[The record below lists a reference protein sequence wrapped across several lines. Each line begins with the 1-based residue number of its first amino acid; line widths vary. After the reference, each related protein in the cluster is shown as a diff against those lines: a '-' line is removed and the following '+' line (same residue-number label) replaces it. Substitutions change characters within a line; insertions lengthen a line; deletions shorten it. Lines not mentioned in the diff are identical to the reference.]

1 VTLDLTIAIPAWLDA
16 LPECAGPFDDDAQKM
31 ALCVALAR
39 ENVTRGGG
47 PFGAAVFDRGALVAT
62 GVNRV
67 LDSGFSLAH
76 AEVVAL
82 LRAQQRLPGLGS
94 GALGRRLTLVTSA
107 EPCCQCFGA
116 IVWAGVGELVCGAT
130 TADVEEVGF
139 DEGPKPAAW
148 PDTLRARGFVVREE
162 VGRAAARAV
171 LQSYAARGGTIYGPR

>member
-1 VTLDLTIAIPAWLDA
+1 MAADITLAIPSWLET
-16 LPECAGPFDDDAQKM
+16 LPECAGPFADDLGKM

-39 ENVTRGGG
+39 ENVARGGG
-47 PFGAAVFDRGALVAT
+47 PFGAAVFDGSALVAT

-82 LRAQQRLPGLGS
+82 LRAQQARAGLGT
-94 GALGRRLTLVTSA
+94 GALGRTLTLVTSA

-139 DEGPKPAAW
+139 DEGPKPAHW
-148 PDTLRARGFVVREE
+148 PDALRARGFVVREQ
-162 VGRAAARAV
+162 VGRAEARAV

>member
-1 VTLDLTIAIPAWLDA
+1 MTLDITLTIPAWLDA
-16 LPECAGPFDDDAQKM
+16 LPENRGPFDDDARKM
-31 ALCVALAR
+31 ALCVALSR
-39 ENVTRGGG
+39 ENVARGGG
-47 PFGAAVFDRGALVAT
+47 PFGAAVFEGATLVAT

-82 LRAQQRLPGLGS
+82 LRAQQAMPGLGT

-139 DEGPKPAAW
+139 DEGPKPADW
-148 PDTLRARGFVVREE
+148 PNTLRARGFVVREG
-162 VGRAAARAV
+162 VGRAEARAV
-171 LQSYAARGGTIYGPR
+171 LQRYAAGSGTIYGPR